1 MTETTEEQRPPFE
14 PGDEPDGGT
23 AAGNGESASRKDRKR
38 AKAEAKEQR
47 KSDKAFE
54 KEEKARTKA
63 EKKGEKG
70 KAKDDKPVPPAPEAR
85 LRDFRRIGHKGA
97 DAIVKGNTVESF
109 EAALEHGAEI
119 IEFDVLRTREGRLI
133 IAHDAHDASMRR
145 PLSLPAALDAF
156 CEPPL
161 DEVEINLDLKLPG
174 REAELAGAIAG
185 HGLNDRAA
193 ISTMEIESLVKLR
206 AIDAELRLG
215 WTIPK
220 TRRDW
225 TKETWARPALGAG
238 MYVFRRRLPGM
249 ITEKAPELDVES
261 VWVYHWLI
269 TDDAVEAAEEVG
281 VEIYAWTV
289 DDPARVDE
297 LAALGVHG
305 IVSND
310 PRILS

>member
-1 MTETTEEQRPPFE
+1 MTETTEEQRAPFE
-14 PGDEPDGGT
+14 PGDEPDDGAT
-23 AAGNGESASRKDRKR
+23 ADNGEPGSRKERKR

-47 KSDKAFE
+47 KTDKAFE
-54 KEEKARTKA
+54 KEEKARAKA
-63 EKKGEKG
+63 EKKGGKEKPEPE
-70 KAKDDKPVPPAPEAR
+70 DDHPEPQAP

-97 DAIVKGNTVESF
+97 DSIVTGNTVESF
-109 EAALEHGAEI
+109 EAAVEHGAEI

-185 HGLNDRAA
+185 HGLSDRAA
-193 ISTMEIESLVKLR
+193 ISTMEVESLIKLR
-206 AIDAELRLG
+206 SIDPELRLG

-225 TKETWARPALGAG
+225 TKEAWARPALGAG

-269 TDDAVEAAEEVG
+269 TPEAVEAAEEVG
-281 VEIYAWTV
+281 IEIYAWTV

-310 PRILS
+310 PRILA